1 MRRSLAIGGSLTRA
15 DTERLLDT
23 CASLRAEQAAIARIV
38 AELGPSFPPGARS
51 PQRTGADRRGGAV
64 RCSVKGTH
72 RTFSPG
78 DRPTLAL
85 VDAFAERGAILA
97 EAWQWWATTLTELDA
112 VAWQRETRLPGW
124 DVAALSAHASLL
136 VRGLSV
142 LSSQPLDTEPAVRS
156 ACDMLRGFNT
166 PGGVATTIADAIAEM
181 ARRHAA
187 SMQPHG
193 LVAAFTVTAPQV
205 IASLEGSGPI
215 VIEYFGNGTFPIAEA
230 MSIAVLEAVVHG
242 LDLCAAVDWP
252 ASSIPP
258 SPMHHTVGLLASMTE
273 PVSFIEAATGR
284 TSTPV
289 LPVLC

>member
-1 MRRSLAIGGSLTRA
+1 MTR
-15 DTERLLDT
+15 E
-23 CASLRAEQAAIARIV
+23 
-38 AELGPSFPPGARS
+38 P
-51 PQRTGADRRGGAV
+51 
-64 RCSVKGTH
+64 
-72 RTFSPG
+72 
-78 DRPTLAL
+78 
-85 VDAFAERGAILA
+85 VDAQRLSHLLWEVGAYTAALGEAALA
-97 EAWQWWATTLTELDA
+97 GTTLTPATAGVLDVIA
-112 VAWQRETRLPGW
+112 ANPGT
-124 DVAALSAHASLL
+124 S
-136 VRGLSV
+136 
-142 LSSQPLDTEPAVRS
+142 
-156 ACDMLRGFNT
+156 
-166 PGGVATTIADAIAEM
+166 IAEM

-193 LVAAFTVTAPQV
+193 LVAAFTVAAPQV

-258 SPMHHTVGLLASMTE
+258 SPMHHTVGLLATMTE

>member
-1 MRRSLAIGGSLTRA
+1 M
-15 DTERLLDT
+15 
-23 CASLRAEQAAIARIV
+23 
-38 AELGPSFPPGARS
+38 
-51 PQRTGADRRGGAV
+51 
-64 RCSVKGTH
+64 
-72 RTFSPG
+72 
-78 DRPTLAL
+78 
-85 VDAFAERGAILA
+85 FAERGAILA

-166 PGGVATTIADAIAEM
+166 PGGVATTFADGIAEM

-187 SMQPHG
+187 SMQPDG
-193 LVAAFTVTAPQV
+193 LVAAFTLTAPQV
-205 IASLEGSGPI
+205 IASLERSGPI

-258 SPMHHTVGLLASMTE
+258 SPMQHTVGLLASMAE

-284 TSTPV
+284 TSIPCCPFSADAGDTSAGDGGLAVSSRPAQHDAD
-289 LPVLC
+289 PMEVLCLTEQSTAAGLGFAELTRQIAHYNSQKSTWMRWYYSTKVMILVLGAATRS

>member
-1 MRRSLAIGGSLTRA
+1 MNQVHACEPFGAGSNRHDVSIT
-15 DTERLLDT
+15 
-23 CASLRAEQAAIARIV
+23 V
-38 AELGPSFPPGARS
+38 
-51 PQRTGADRRGGAV
+51 
-64 RCSVKGTH
+64 
-72 RTFSPG
+72 RTFSTH
-78 DRPTLAL
+78 DRPTLAV
-85 VDAFAERGAILA
+85 VDAFAERGAMLA

-112 VAWQRETRLPGW
+112 AAWQRETRLPGW

-156 ACDMLRGFNT
+156 ACDMLRGLNT
-166 PGGVATTIADAIAEM
+166 PGGVATTFADGIAEM

-187 SMQPHG
+187 SMQPDG
-193 LVAAFTVTAPQV
+193 LVVAFTMTAPQV
-205 IASLEGSGPI
+205 IANLELSGPI

-258 SPMHHTVGLLASMTE
+258 SPMAHTVGLLASMAE

-289 LPVLC
+289 LPVLS